1 MSKPQKHQGPGRAD
15 RQGIS
20 LLKLTEMFPDE
31 AAARQWFEAVRWAAG
46 RYCGHCGSTRTHAVA
61 SGRPMPYRCSDCRK
75 YFSVRTGTPM
85 QSSRLPLRKWVF
97 AMYLMT
103 TSLKGVSSMKLH
115 RDLEITQKTAWYLGQ
130 RIRRSWDVARLPM
143 AGPVEVDET
152 YVGGTEKTRHADQ
165 KRGTSGVAGKA
176 AVVGIRD
183 RQTNRIAA
191 RPVARTDRRT
201 LHGFIQEH
209 APAAIAVYT
218 DDHPSYRGLPRHYTV
233 KHSAGE
239 YVPRPDQRT
248 GRRKFLGYAQAGA
261 QGSVSPL
268 QRQALASLRDRI
280 RGPAQRPGPGYHPAV
295 DRAGRWHDRQGA
307 PVCGP
312 DCRRAGLSPGW
323 PEWSL
328 ALDGSRVAMPI
339 IAPQGRARR

>member
-1 MSKPQKHQGPGRAD
+1 MSKRAKSKGPGRAD

-31 AAARQWFEAVRWAAG
+31 AAARQWFEEVRWAAG

-130 RIRRSWDVARLPM
+130 RIRRSWDVAGLPM

-201 LHGFIQEH
+201 LQGFIQEH
-209 APAAIAVYT
+209 APAAVAVYT
-218 DDHPSYRGLPRHYTV
+218 DDHPSYRGTPRHYSV
-233 KHSAGE
+233 QHGAGE
-239 YVPRPDQRT
+239 YVR
-248 GRRKFLGYAQAGA
+248 GRAHVQGVESFWATLKRAHKGVFHHFSVKHLHRYVTEFAGRHNVRDLDTI
-261 QGSVSPL
+261 QQL
-268 QRQALASLRDRI
+268 TALAAGMTGKRLPYRDLI
-280 RGPAQRPGPGYHPAV
+280 ATP
-295 DRAGRWHDRQGA
+295 DSGR
-307 PVCGP
+307 
-312 DCRRAGLSPGW
+312 
-323 PEWSL
+323 
-328 ALDGSRVAMPI
+328 
-339 IAPQGRARR
+339 

>member
-1 MSKPQKHQGPGRAD
+1 MNTDAKRKGPGRAD
-15 RQGIS
+15 RTGIS
-20 LLKLTEMFPDE
+20 LLKLMDLFPTE
-31 AAARQWFEAVRWAAG
+31 ASARQWFEHVRWAAG
-46 RYCGHCGSTRTHAVA
+46 RYCGHCGSIRTHAVA

-115 RDLEITQKTAWYLGQ
+115 RDLDITQKTAWYLGQ
-130 RIRRSWDVARLPM
+130 RIRRSWDVAGLPM

-152 YVGGTEKTRHADQ
+152 YVGGTEKTRHQSQ

-209 APAAIAVYT
+209 APAAVAVYT

-239 YVPRPDQRT
+239 YVRGQTSVQGVESFWATLKRAHKGVFHHFSVKHLHRYIIEFS
-248 GRRKFLGYAQAGA
+248 GRHNVRDLDTIEQ
-261 QGSVSPL
+261 L
-268 QRQALASLRDRI
+268 TALA
-280 RGPAQRPGPGYHPAV
+280 
-295 DRAGRWHDRQGA
+295 AGMTGKVLPYRELIA
-307 PVCGP
+307 
-312 DCRRAGLSPGW
+312 
-323 PEWSL
+323 
-328 ALDGSRVAMPI
+328 DG
-339 IAPQGRARR
+339 QCDD